1 MLIRELFIQE
11 KKQVEEYCDCS
22 CDCGK
27 AICES
32 CGKKHKKNK
41 IKEIAT
47 AGGTSAANVSV
58 GAIYKN
64 DTPRDKNGMPKAKQK
79 KKKDGTAV
87 NALDMGA
94 NIMTGGSIK
103 R

>member
-32 CGKKHKKNK
+32 CGKKHKKK
-41 IKEIAT
+41 
-47 AGGTSAANVSV
+47 
-58 GAIYKN
+58 KN
-64 DTPRDKNGMPKAKQK
+64 
-79 KKKDGTAV
+79 
-87 NALDMGA
+87 
-94 NIMTGGSIK
+94 
-103 R
+103 